1 MAWNEPGNGK
11 DPWSRGNKEPNDLD
25 QIVQDWQRRLRS
37 LLGGGGGSRAPGG
50 AGGYILIG
58 LLLIAWGASG
68 VYRVDEAERGVVQRF
83 GAFTETTMP
92 GIHWHLPIPIEAVD
106 IVNTNAV
113 QNFPFR
119 TEILTADEQY
129 VFIQMVVQY
138 RRTDPVKYSFEV
150 VDPEATVQDVTE
162 SALREVIGTSALETL
177 VTGERDQI
185 ARRTLETLQSTLDQ
199 YESGITVTSV
209 SIINLD
215 YPQDVQAAVND
226 TQKATNDSARFQ
238 LEAEKYAKDI
248 IPRARGDA
256 QRITLD
262 AKAYKDRVTR
272 DGSTNKVLLDSQGSG
287 NLLYLP
293 IDKLIEG
300 ASRQKSAQELDR
312 LAEQSRET
320 ARIGRSRKEDKT
332 VSNAMFR
339 LFVVIGLIAVAVGLS
354 LFTVNE
360 RDLAIKLQL
369 GKVVQSG
376 YEPGLHFKIPVVQN
390 IRKFPR
396 RILTIEDSP
405 DRVFTAEKK
414 ALKVDFFVK
423 WRIVDPVR
431 FYTSTGGSLLFANDR
446 LGEIIKNAVVTEFG
460 KRSVREAISA
470 ERAELMRDM
479 LVTATTTAEDLGV
492 ELIDFRVKQ
501 VELMDEVKNAVYA
514 QMNEE
519 RARTAAE
526 LRAEGRAEAERIRA
540 EADRE
545 RTIILADANRESE
558 QIRGE
563 GDAEAAEIYADAYKK
578 DPEFYAF
585 YRSINAYKNSMG
597 KSNDLLVLDPNNEF
611 FRYLNQSSGE

>member
-11 DPWSRGNKEPNDLD
+11 DPWNRGDKEPNDLD
-25 QIVQDWQRRLRS
+25 QIVQNWQRRLSS
-37 LLGGGGGSRAPGG
+37 LLGGGGGGRAGGRASGG

-58 LLLIAWGASG
+58 LLLIAWGATG

-83 GAFTETTMP
+83 GAYTETTMP
-92 GIHWHLPIPIEAVD
+92 GIHWHLPFPIESVD

-162 SALREVIGTSALETL
+162 SALREVIGTSELETL

-256 QRITLD
+256 QRIMLD
-262 AKAYKDRVTR
+262 ARAYQDRVIRDAEGEASRFEALLAEYQKAPRVTR
-272 DGSTNKVLLDSQGSG
+272 DRLYIEAVEHVYSSTNKVLLDSEGSG

-300 ASRQKSAQELDR
+300 ASQRQSAQELNR
-312 LAEQSRET
+312 LTEQSRTTSPE
-320 ARIGRSRKEDKT
+320 R
-332 VSNAMFR
+332 R
-339 LFVVIGLIAVAVGLS
+339 LEMES
-354 LFTVNE
+354 
-360 RDLAIKLQL
+360 
-369 GKVVQSG
+369 
-376 YEPGLHFKIPVVQN
+376 
-390 IRKFPR
+390 
-396 RILTIEDSP
+396 
-405 DRVFTAEKK
+405 
-414 ALKVDFFVK
+414 
-423 WRIVDPVR
+423 
-431 FYTSTGGSLLFANDR
+431 
-446 LGEIIKNAVVTEFG
+446 
-460 KRSVREAISA
+460 
-470 ERAELMRDM
+470 
-479 LVTATTTAEDLGV
+479 
-492 ELIDFRVKQ
+492 
-501 VELMDEVKNAVYA
+501 
-514 QMNEE
+514 
-519 RARTAAE
+519 
-526 LRAEGRAEAERIRA
+526 
-540 EADRE
+540 RE
-545 RTIILADANRESE
+545 RRTR
-558 QIRGE
+558 Q
-563 GDAEAAEIYADAYKK
+563 
-578 DPEFYAF
+578 
-585 YRSINAYKNSMG
+585 
-597 KSNDLLVLDPNNEF
+597 
-611 FRYLNQSSGE
+611 